1 MTPPVAAQTKAA
13 VTASGLQRFTARLLL
28 LRQKVER
35 RISLTP
41 PFGGLLSGHCS
52 VRFPLEALSP
62 PKHQLTRFFLF
73 TLPFFPLLSAS
84 GSSLKH
90 VQCPPSDFFGAVN
103 PERDLNSKE
112 QLPRRR
118 TCRLN
123 ARFSLAADETDSVCR
138 LLTLPRALF
147 ATLRNV
153 CLFANGSV
161 FICLFFQVCTEAGP
175 VIGNHLTL

>member
-1 MTPPVAAQTKAA
+1 MWMERKALGCPTEDLA
-13 VTASGLQRFTARLLL
+13 HAPFWRLAEWPLLGSLPARGPFTSKTSAH
-28 LRQKVER
+28 
-35 RISLTP
+35 S
-41 PFGGLLSGHCS
+41 
-52 VRFPLEALSP
+52 
-62 PKHQLTRFFLF
+62 FFLF
-73 TLPFFPLLSAS
+73 TLPFVPLLSAS

-90 VQCPPSDFFGAVN
+90 VQCPPSDSFGAVN

-123 ARFSLAADETDSVCR
+123 ARFWLAADETDSVCR

-161 FICLFFQVCTEAGP
+161 FIFLFFQVCTEAGP